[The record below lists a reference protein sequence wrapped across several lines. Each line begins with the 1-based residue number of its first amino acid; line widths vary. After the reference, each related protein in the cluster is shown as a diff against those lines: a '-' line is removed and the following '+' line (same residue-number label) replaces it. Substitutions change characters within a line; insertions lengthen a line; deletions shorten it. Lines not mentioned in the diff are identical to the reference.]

1 MVVAPMISSS
11 DSASIIMNESVKHR
25 GASSRKNSRNTSYS
39 AVMNSPAAAVSK
51 TKGYGNGWSRASR
64 SAVVQRMTE

>member
-1 MVVAPMISSS
+1 
-11 DSASIIMNESVKHR
+11 MNESVKHR

-51 TKGYGNGWSRASR
+51 TKGYGNGWSRAIR
-64 SAVVQRMTE
+64 SAVVRRMTD